1 MKTFKY
7 SFIPRLIYRYANIP
21 ANLIL
26 IFYLIASA
34 LGMLTEW
41 KFIFPLI
48 ITLIM
53 LYVLNRFY
61 LRMYKSFPF
70 IVEIDNEKMICS
82 DFVVNNREVEIYH
95 SEIKEIM
102 GGIFS
107 GRAYMPLYL
116 KTDNIK
122 LGISPHIKDYNK
134 LLTIILTNISKEL
147 YTSLLDKINKIAA
160 DNTPKRPKKT
170 K

>member
-7 SFIPRLIYRYANIP
+7 SFFPKLVYKYAGIP

-26 IFYLIASA
+26 FFYLIISIY
-34 LGMLTEW
+34 GLTNNW
-41 KFIFPLI
+41 KFIFPVMINLI
-48 ITLIM
+48 L

-70 IVEIDNEKMICS
+70 KIDVNNEEMVNS
-82 DFVVNNREVEIYH
+82 DFVINNRKETVKLSDITEIT
-95 SEIKEIM
+95 

-107 GRAYMPLYL
+107 GRAYMPLYI
-116 KTDNIK
+116 KTDK
-122 LGISPHIKDYNK
+122 LTFGISPHIKDYNK
-134 LLTIILTNISKEL
+134 LLTIILTNIPKEL
-147 YTSLLDKINKIAA
+147 YEQLLNSIQKIAM
-160 DNTPKRPKKT
+160 DNTPKKK